1 MVKKG
6 KFKLLSYVIEDQ
18 LIFYKS
24 LNKNKKI
31 LAFSI
36 IEAESFFPLLQ
47 ILSDFLRKRFIKYF
61 SIQLKIHEENKKIF
75 LLNFEE
81 INKNEINK
89 LYNLIYQK
97 VNNNKNQLTF
107 LKKASLEKMF
117 LNIFNKKN
125 TSNLSISK
133 SQDSILIKNHKFS
146 TIYNFY
152 TLNLNRVQT
161 KSSFIHNFVN
171 LASSFN
177 INGYLIFNFRAN
189 LDNTINIAPYF
200 VEFNNNINH
209 NENIDYKINDFY
221 DYELLLKQKFELTRF
236 FYFLWRFDIFNNNIS
251 FNDFSELFIES
262 SEQYDFHDLI
272 KFNSQFETNLLK
284 QKLRFKRL
292 NRNLII
298 IEQNVLFYSASI
310 LDSKLIFKILK
321 RYYSKFNIFLL
332 ILNDSE
338 YDKLLKINKI
348 DILNNVEVLD
358 SNKFKKLDFKVFKD
372 LSLKKA

>member
-36 IEAESFFPLLQ
+36 IETESFFPLLQ

-89 LYNLIYQK
+89 LYNLVYQK

-117 LNIFNKKN
+117 LNIFNKKD

-177 INGYLIFNFRAN
+177 INGYLIFNFRPN

-200 VEFNNNINH
+200 VEFNNNINP
-209 NENIDYKINDFY
+209 NENIDHKINDFY
-221 DYELLLKQKFELTRF
+221 NYELLLKQKLELARF
-236 FYFLWRFDIFNNNIS
+236 FNFLWRFDIFNNNIS

-310 LDSKLIFKILK
+310 LDSKLILKILK

-348 DILNNVEVLD
+348 DLLNNVEVLD
-358 SNKFKKLDFKVFKD
+358 SDKFTKLDFKVFKD